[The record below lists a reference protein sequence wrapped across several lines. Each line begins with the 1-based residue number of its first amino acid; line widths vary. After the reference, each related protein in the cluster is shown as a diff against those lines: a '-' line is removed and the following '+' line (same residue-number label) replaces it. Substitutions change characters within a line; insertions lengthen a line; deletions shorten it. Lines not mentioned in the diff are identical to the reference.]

1 MKYILYNPLSNN
13 GKGELALKQ
22 LQEIYKDEE
31 VTEQSIINL
40 DLKSFVSSLKED
52 DEIVITGGDGTIHCF
67 INELDGVCP
76 SNKVWYYASGS
87 GNDFCK
93 DIGKKK
99 GDIILLNEY
108 LVNLPYCIVNGIK
121 KYFIDNIGY
130 GIDGYVCEEADKI
143 KKRSSKPIN
152 YTMIALK
159 GLLFFF
165 KRKKVKLIVDGVEHN
180 FEQAWFAPTMHGR
193 YFGGGMKV
201 APDQKRNTGM
211 LSTIIFS
218 CKSKLKT
225 LFIFPEIFK
234 GTHVFHTKNCF
245 VFTGKDI
252 EVTFNEPCALQI
264 DGETYLNVT
273 GYKAHID

>member
-1 MKYILYNPLSNN
+1 
-13 GKGELALKQ
+13 
-22 LQEIYKDEE
+22 
-31 VTEQSIINL
+31 
-40 DLKSFVSSLKED
+40 
-52 DEIVITGGDGTIHCF
+52 
-67 INELDGVCP
+67 
-76 SNKVWYYASGS
+76 
-87 GNDFCK
+87 
-93 DIGKKK
+93 
-99 GDIILLNEY
+99 
-108 LVNLPYCIVNGIK
+108 
-121 KYFIDNIGY
+121 
-130 GIDGYVCEEADKI
+130 
-143 KKRSSKPIN
+143 
-152 YTMIALK
+152 MIALK